1 MGELVLIEEVGKL
14 REILPLLHREIGLII
29 LLRKRKRG
37 RRREK
42 IICLAIAYFDCYRI
56 EANEFF
62 FVRNE
67 YRTNYLYITYHQSVR
82 MHFNRVDH
90 LSFRDPN

>member
-29 LLRKRKRG
+29 LLRKRKRE

-42 IICLAIAYFDCYRI
+42 IISSAIAHFD
-56 EANEFF
+56 
-62 FVRNE
+62 
-67 YRTNYLYITYHQSVR
+67 
-82 MHFNRVDH
+82 
-90 LSFRDPN
+90 